1 MLVSLLSAGIV
12 DCGGM
17 LEGPSISSTVDYK
30 GVGQPV
36 KRRARPREPEKLWL
50 VLSCVDSRG
59 CPPLFLSIN
68 NSRLNRECKEITS
81 DVT

>member
-36 KRRARPREPEKLWL
+36 KWRARPREPGKLWL

-59 CPPLFLSIN
+59 CPTFVSLSIN
-68 NSRLNRECKEITS
+68 NSLNRECKGNQE
-81 DVT
+81 